1 MHEMSLA
8 EGIVQIVESTARAN
22 EARAVRAVWLE
33 LGALSHV
40 EQEALRFSFDV
51 VKRGTVA
58 ADARL
63 EVVTT
68 PGRAW
73 CMPCGDTVDLAKL
86 GDPCPTCGSYQL
98 QVTQGDEMRVKEIE
112 VA

>member
-33 LGALSHV
+33 IGALSHV
-40 EQEALRFSFDV
+40 EQEALRFSFEV

-58 ADARL
+58 KDARL

-73 CMPCGDTVDLAKL
+73 CMPCGAAVDLAKL

-98 QVTQGDEMRVKEIE
+98 QVTHGEEMRVKEIE
-112 VA
+112 IA

>member
-8 EGIVQIVESTARAN
+8 EGILQIVESTARAHD
-22 EARAVRAVWLE
+22 ARAVRAVWLE

-51 VKRGTVA
+51 VRRGTVA
-58 ADARL
+58 DGARL

-73 CMPCGDTVDLAKL
+73 CMPCGAAVDLAKL
-86 GDPCPTCGSYQL
+86 GDPCPACGSYQL
-98 QVTQGDEMRVKEIE
+98 QVTQGEEMRVKEIE
-112 VA
+112 IA

>member
-8 EGIVQIVESTARAN
+8 EGIVQIVENSARAN
-22 EARAVRAVWLE
+22 DARTVRAVWLE

-51 VKRGTVA
+51 VKLGTVA

-73 CMPCGDTVDLAKL
+73 CMPCGNAVDLAKL

-98 QVTQGDEMRVKEIE
+98 QVTQGEEMRVKEIE
-112 VA
+112 IA

>member
-8 EGIVQIVESTARAN
+8 EGIVGIVASTARAN
-22 EARAVRAVWLE
+22 GAQAVRAVRLE

-40 EQEALRFSFDV
+40 ELDALRFSFDV

-58 ADARL
+58 DAARL
-63 EVVTT
+63 DVVTT

-73 CMPCGDTVDLAKL
+73 CMPCGDTIDLARL
-86 GDPCPTCGSYQL
+86 GDPCPRCGSHQL
-98 QVTQGDEMRVKEIE
+98 QVTQGDEMRVKDIEI
-112 VA
+112 V

>member
-8 EGIVQIVESTARAN
+8 ESVVQIVETTARAN
-22 EARAVRAVWLE
+22 DSSAVRAVWLE

-40 EQEALRFSFDV
+40 EHEALRFSFDV

-58 ADARL
+58 DGARL
-63 EVVTT
+63 EIRIT

-73 CMPCGDTVDLAKL
+73 CMPCGDSVELARL
-86 GDPCPTCGSYQL
+86 GDPCPRCGSHQL
-98 QVTQGDEMRVKEIE
+98 QVTQGEEMRVKEIE

>member
-8 EGIVQIVESTARAN
+8 EGILQIVESTARAN
-22 EARAVRAVWLE
+22 EARAVRAVRLE

-58 ADARL
+58 DDARL

-73 CMPCGDTVDLAKL
+73 CMPCGEAVDLARL
-86 GDPCPTCGSYQL
+86 GDPCPACGSYQL
-98 QVTQGDEMRVKEIE
+98 QVTQGDEMRVKDIEI
-112 VA
+112 A

>member
-1 MHEMSLA
+1 MHEMALA
-8 EGIVQIVESTARAN
+8 EGIAQIVEGTARAN
-22 EARAVRAVWLE
+22 AARAVRAVWLE

-51 VKRGTVA
+51 VVRGTVA
-58 ADARL
+58 EGARL

-73 CMPCGDTVDLAKL
+73 CMPCGDTVDLARL
-86 GDPCPTCGSYQL
+86 GDACPRCGSHQL

-112 VA
+112 IA

>member
-8 EGIVQIVESTARAN
+8 EGIVEIVESTARAS

-58 ADARL
+58 EDARL

-73 CMPCGDTVDLAKL
+73 CMPCGASVDLVRL
-86 GDPCPTCGSYQL
+86 GEPCPTCGSYQL
-98 QVTQGDEMRVKEIE
+98 QVTQGEEMRVKEIE
-112 VA
+112 IA

>member
-8 EGIVQIVESTARAN
+8 EGIVQIVENTARAN
-22 EARAVRAVWLE
+22 DARTVRAVGLE

-40 EQEALRFSFDV
+40 EQDALRFSFEV
-51 VKRGTVA
+51 VKLGTVA

-73 CMPCGDTVDLAKL
+73 CMPCGNAVDLAKL

-98 QVTQGDEMRVKEIE
+98 QVTQGEEMRVKEIE
-112 VA
+112 IA

>member
-1 MHEMSLA
+1 MHEMALA
-8 EGIVQIVESTARAN
+8 EGIVQIVEETARAN
-22 EARAVRAVWLE
+22 EARTVRAVWLE

-40 EQEALRFSFDV
+40 ELDALRFSFDV

-63 EVVTT
+63 EVVAT

-73 CMPCGDTVDLAKL
+73 CMPCGEAVALARL
-86 GDPCPTCGSYQL
+86 GDPCPRCGSHQL
-98 QVTQGDEMRVKEIE
+98 QVTQGEDMRVKEIE
-112 VA
+112 IA

>member
-22 EARAVRAVWLE
+22 AARAVRAVWLE

-58 ADARL
+58 EDARL

-73 CMPCGDTVDLAKL
+73 CMPCGEAVDLARL
-86 GDPCPTCGSYQL
+86 GDPCPACGGYQL
-98 QVTQGDEMRVKEIE
+98 QVTQGEEMRVKEIE
-112 VA
+112 IA

>member
-22 EARAVRAVWLE
+22 DAQTVRAEWLE

-40 EQEALRFSFDV
+40 EQQALRFSFDV
-51 VKRGTVA
+51 VTRGTVA
-58 ADARL
+58 AGARL

-73 CMPCGDTVDLAKL
+73 CMPCGDTVDLARL
-86 GDPCPTCGSYQL
+86 GDPCPRCGSYQL
-98 QVTQGDEMRVKEIE
+98 QVTQGEEMRVKEIE
-112 VA
+112 IA

>member
-8 EGIVQIVESTARAN
+8 EGVVQIVETTARAN
-22 EARAVRAVWLE
+22 DASAVRAVWLE
-33 LGALSHV
+33 LGVLSHV
-40 EQEALRFSFDV
+40 EHEALRFSFDV

-58 ADARL
+58 DGARL

-73 CMPCGDTVDLAKL
+73 CMPCGDSVDLARL
-86 GDPCPTCGSYQL
+86 GDPCPRCGSHQL
-98 QVTQGDEMRVKEIE
+98 QVTQGEEMRVKEVEI
-112 VA
+112 A

>member
-8 EGIVQIVESTARAN
+8 EGVVQIVETTARAN
-22 EARAVRAVWLE
+22 DASAVRAVWLE

-40 EQEALRFSFDV
+40 EHEALRFSFDV

-58 ADARL
+58 EGARL
-63 EVVTT
+63 EIRIT

-73 CMPCGDTVDLAKL
+73 CMPCADSVDLVRL
-86 GDPCPTCGSYQL
+86 GDPCPRCGSHQL
-98 QVTQGDEMRVKEIE
+98 QVTGGEEMRVKEIE
-112 VA
+112 IA

>member
-8 EGIVQIVESTARAN
+8 EGIVQIVETTAKAN
-22 EARAVRAVWLE
+22 DASAVRAVWLE
-33 LGALSHV
+33 LGVLSHV
-40 EQEALRFSFDV
+40 EQEALRFSFEV

-58 ADARL
+58 DGARL
-63 EVVTT
+63 EIRTT

-73 CMPCGDTVDLAKL
+73 CMPCSEAVDLARL
-86 GDPCPTCGSYQL
+86 GDPCPRCGSHQL

-112 VA
+112 IA

>member
-8 EGIVQIVESTARAN
+8 EGIVEIVETTARAN
-22 EARAVRAVWLE
+22 DASAIRAVCLE

-40 EQEALRFSFDV
+40 EHEALRFSFDV

-58 ADARL
+58 DGARL
-63 EVVTT
+63 EIQTT

-73 CMPCGDTVDLAKL
+73 CMPCGESVDLARL
-86 GDPCPTCGSYQL
+86 GDPCPRCGSHQL
-98 QVTQGDEMRVKEIE
+98 QVTQGEEMRVKEIE
-112 VA
+112 IA

>member
-8 EGIVQIVESTARAN
+8 EGIVQIVETTARAN
-22 EARAVRAVWLE
+22 DASAVKTVCLE
-33 LGALSHV
+33 LGALSQV
-40 EQEALRFSFDV
+40 EHDALRFSFEV

-58 ADARL
+58 GEAQL
-63 EVVTT
+63 EIRIT

-73 CMPCGDTVDLAKL
+73 CMPCGDSVELARL
-86 GDPCPTCGSYQL
+86 GDACPRCGSHQL

-112 VA
+112 IA

>member
-8 EGIVQIVESTARAN
+8 EGIVQIVENSARAN
-22 EARAVRAVWLE
+22 DARTVRAVWLE

-51 VKRGTVA
+51 VKLGTVA

-73 CMPCGDTVDLAKL
+73 CMPCGNAVDLAKL
-86 GDPCPTCGSYQL
+86 GDPCPACGSYQL
-98 QVTQGDEMRVKEIE
+98 QVTQGEEMRVKEIE
-112 VA
+112 IA

>member
-1 MHEMSLA
+1 MSLA
-8 EGIVQIVESTARAN
+8 ESVMQIVETTARAN
-22 EARAVRAVWLE
+22 DASAVRAVWLE

-58 ADARL
+58 DDARL
-63 EVVTT
+63 EIRTT

-73 CMPCGDTVDLAKL
+73 CMPCEDSVDLERL
-86 GDPCPTCGSYQL
+86 GDPCPRCGSHQL
-98 QVTQGDEMRVKEIE
+98 QVTQGEEMRVKEIE
-112 VA
+112 IA

>member
-1 MHEMSLA
+1 MSLA
-8 EGIVQIVESTARAN
+8 EGILQIVESTAQAN
-22 EARAVRAVWLE
+22 EAQTVRAVWLE

-40 EQEALRFSFDV
+40 ELEALRFSFDA

-58 ADARL
+58 NEARL

-73 CMPCGDTVDLAKL
+73 CMPCGEAVDLARL
-86 GDPCPTCGSYQL
+86 GDACPRCGSYQL
-98 QVTQGDEMRVKEIE
+98 QVTQGEEMRIKEIE
-112 VA
+112 IA

>member
-8 EGIVQIVESTARAN
+8 EGILQIVESTARAN
-22 EARAVRAVWLE
+22 DASAVRAVWLE

-40 EQEALRFSFDV
+40 EQDALRFSFDV
-51 VKRGTVA
+51 VRRGTVA
-58 ADARL
+58 DRARL
-63 EVVTT
+63 EVITT

-73 CMPCGDTVDLAKL
+73 CMPCGAAVDLSKL

-98 QVTQGDEMRVKEIE
+98 QVTQGEEMRVKEIE
-112 VA
+112 IA

>member
-8 EGIVQIVESTARAN
+8 EGVVQIVETTARAN
-22 EARAVRAVWLE
+22 DASAVRAVWLE

-40 EQEALRFSFDV
+40 EHDALRFSFEV

-58 ADARL
+58 DSARL
-63 EVVTT
+63 EIQTT

-73 CMPCGDTVDLAKL
+73 CMPCGNSVDLARL
-86 GDPCPTCGSYQL
+86 GDPCPRCGSHQL
-98 QVTQGDEMRVKEIE
+98 QVTQGEEMRVKEIE
-112 VA
+112 IA

>member
-1 MHEMSLA
+1 MHEMALA
-8 EGIVQIVESTARAN
+8 EGIVQIVEGTARAN
-22 EARAVRAVWLE
+22 AARAVRAVWLE

-51 VKRGTVA
+51 VVRGTVA
-58 ADARL
+58 EGARL

-73 CMPCGDTVDLAKL
+73 CMPCGDTVDLARL
-86 GDPCPTCGSYQL
+86 GDACPRCGSHQL

-112 VA
+112 IA